1 MIIRNQTARSPSW
14 WVESL
19 SGIAK
24 LYKVEECMGEKATT
38 TDIKI
43 APVANSI
50 SLFPDDSESPV
61 NWGQTLLEVKASD
74 CDFSEITQR
83 VIWLL
88 GLNLGLNDI
97 KSDSSSGI
105 L

>member
-1 MIIRNQTARSPSW
+1 MHIGQKVKGLTFTKEISQDGVHTVMGGQKSLIIRNQTARSPSW

-50 SLFPDDSESPV
+50 SLFPDASV
-61 NWGQTLLEVKASD
+61 NPS
-74 CDFSEITQR
+74 
-83 VIWLL
+83 L
-88 GLNLGLNDI
+88 G
-97 KSDSSSGI
+97 KS
-105 L
+105 